1 MGGQGFKGFGGG
13 GMPKNDMASKE
24 EEENIWCVKEE
35 GSTCPGG
42 GEHMSGGEHMTCA
55 LKGAHVPRPLY
66 FTTCMYPKAILPH
79 HMSTWEIEQQL

>member
-1 MGGQGFKGFGGG
+1 MSG
-13 GMPKNDMASKE
+13 
-24 EEENIWCVKEE
+24 
-35 GSTCPGG
+35 GG

-55 LKGAHVPRPLY
+55 LKGAHVLRPLY

>member
-1 MGGQGFKGFGGG
+1 
-13 GMPKNDMASKE
+13 MPKNDMASKE

-42 GEHMSGGEHMTCA
+42 EHMSGGEHMTCT
-55 LKGAHVPRPLY
+55 LTGAHVPRPLY